1 MAEINSPVVSWNGL
15 YPDNPVEMHIV
26 RNILRAET
34 YEAMGFDLYTG
45 IRDFMNLTQSNFF
58 SKVVKAN
65 PLTCDGATFTDI
77 SAAIT
82 AKIITVK
89 PLLVQLRQCGDVF
102 QATAFGYKRKNGAL
116 SNDLNGTE
124 LGQLAMKQV
133 LPAVQYDV
141 MRILLFGDT
150 ASSSEDYDQLDG
162 LFKLLNA
169 AVDAG
174 TAKNLAIANNY
185 FATAGNAVKL
195 FNDMADNSPYALKMA
210 PDSDKVIVASGS
222 IVDALR
228 RDLNNPVN
236 NTGTFAA
243 FKNGTKMTFNGIP
256 IIRNDQINQVIAT
269 DFSPSGTP
277 TRPHRMWMTQRNN
290 IVVGTN
296 DANEMSDLLM
306 WYSMDNDDTRMRAKF
321 DLGIQIRDENLIS
334 GVGLD
339 AA

>member
-45 IRDFMNLTQSNFF
+45 IRDAMNLTQSNFF
-58 SKVVKAN
+58 SKIVKAN
-65 PLTCDGATFTDI
+65 PLTCDGTTFTDI

-82 AKIITVK
+82 AKILTVA

-102 QATAFGYKRKNGAL
+102 QSTAFGYKRKNGAL

-150 ASSSEDYDQLDG
+150 ASADENYDQLNG

-174 TAKNLAIANNY
+174 TTKNVAIANNY

-195 FNDMADNSPYALKMA
+195 FNDVADNAPYALKMA
-210 PDSDKVIVASGS
+210 PDTEKIIVASGT

-243 FKNGTKMTFNGIP
+243 FQDGTVMTFNGVP

-277 TRPHRMWMTQRNN
+277 TRPHRMWMTQRDN

-334 GVGLD
+334 GAGLD